1 MNFIQSI
8 TIIIGIIMIIII
20 DNQFR
25 YALKI

>member
-1 MNFIQSI
+1 MNFNQSI
-8 TIIIGIIMIIII
+8 TIIITVTPIIVP

>member
-8 TIIIGIIMIIII
+8 TIIIGIIAIIII